1 MREHALTPHR
11 VRAWLATT
19 NSDHKQLIYPNL
31 RSSITPEG
39 PDELWVADLTYIR
52 LTTGFVFL
60 AVVLDAWSR
69 RVIGYAISHLLDTR
83 LCLAALDAALDL
95 RQPRAGLVHH
105 SDRGVQGEFKR
116 SSQHLRKEEELR
128 WRQASADGRIE
139 LCVRRWVHPVV
150 PRWGAGSIGRG
161 FGKKL
166 LEGCRARSR
175 RWQPACLPLL
185 GRAGFANVVACH
197 LSVFVLCR
205 GATYRSSSEKR
216 LRFFKPAVVEGREVV
231 YVWADGIYVKAG
243 LERDKAALLVVLGA
257 MRDGTKEVLALRSG
271 YRESVESWSEVLRDL
286 KARGI
291 EAPRLLMADGNAA
304 IWGAVRQ
311 VWPEA
316 GEQRCW
322 NHKMRNVLDRLPQRE
337 QSEAKDLLRAVVYAP
352 SRAEAVK
359 AREVFARRYRPWYP
373 KAVDVLEDDWERM
386 VAFYDF
392 PEDHW
397 KHLRTTNVVES
408 PFAALR
414 LRTTAEKRFKR
425 VESATALIWK
435 LLLVAEKRFR
445 RLDAPHLLKDVFEGR
460 KFEDGKP
467 VSTQQRKN
475 AA

>member
-1 MREHALTPHR
+1 MREDIAGPQGASSRPMWETLEGM
-11 VRAWLATT
+11 VREKA
-19 NSDHKQLIYPNL
+19 Q
-31 RSSITPEG
+31 
-39 PDELWVADLTYIR
+39 
-52 LTTGFVFL
+52 
-60 AVVLDAWSR
+60 
-69 RVIGYAISHLLDTR
+69 
-83 LCLAALDAALDL
+83 
-95 RQPRAGLVHH
+95 
-105 SDRGVQGEFKR
+105 EFI
-116 SSQHLRKEEELR
+116 QQIMEEEVT
-128 WRQASADGRIE
+128 E
-139 LCVRRWVHPVV
+139 
-150 PRWGAGSIGRG
+150 
-161 FGKKL
+161 
-166 LEGCRARSR
+166 
-175 RWQPACLPLL
+175 LL
-185 GRAGFANVVACH
+185 GREKSERRSTVDSAEGYRNGYGKLRRLAMSSGTITLRRPRVRGVEERFESRVLPLFARRTKELGALLPELYLH
-197 LSVFVLCR
+197 GLAEGDFELAMRGLLGEGAPLSK
-205 GATYRSSSEKR
+205 SSIRR
-216 LRFFKPAVVEGREVV
+216 LRAGWTAEFEEWSQRRLEGREVV

-286 KARGI
+286 KAHGI

-352 SRAEAVK
+352 SRAEAVR
-359 AREVFARRYRPWYP
+359 AREAFARRYRPWYP

-408 PFAALR
+408 PFAAVR
-414 LRTTAEKRFKR
+414 LRTTAAKRFKR